1 MGGTMTAASKKMKN
15 DIKTK
20 SERELGDMLI
30 SLRREQL
37 NLRFQGATGQVT
49 TSSRIQTIRKDIARI
64 QTQLTALKSA
74 SAKK

>member
-1 MGGTMTAASKKMKN
+1 MTAASKKMKN

-20 SERELGDMLI
+20 SERELGDMLLD
-30 SLRREQL
+30 LRREQM

-49 TSSRIQTIRKDIARI
+49 SSSRIQTIRKDIARI
-64 QTQLTALKSA
+64 ETQLTALKRG